1 MLRVFLILT
10 LAIPAMKSYED
21 ELIVDYDLFTN
32 ETHFNLSVS
41 GNESETVQKFSGVGE
56 QDKVGWFTF
65 IVEGLFLSTVAV
77 IGIFCNC
84 FAILLIVRSF
94 SEAPDDAESST
105 YQKKN
110 REVKRMLI
118 GLAVFDLLYLMMAL
132 SIFGLPALS
141 QGYRNTVYIYILP
154 IG

>member
-1 MLRVFLILT
+1 MENSTIEMFLNGT
-10 LAIPAMKSYED
+10 SNQTS
-21 ELIVDYDLFTN
+21 LF
-32 ETHFNLSVS
+32 
-41 GNESETVQKFSGVGE
+41 NESVVFSGVGE
-56 QDKVGWFTF
+56 LDKVGWFTF
-65 IVEGLFLSTVAV
+65 IVEGVLLTSVAI
-77 IGIFCNC
+77 IGIICNC

-94 SEAPDDAESST
+94 AEDPSDAESST

-132 SIFGLPALS
+132 SIFGLPAVS
-141 QGYRNTVYIYILP
+141 QGYRNSVYIYILP

>member
-1 MLRVFLILT
+1 MENSTIELFLNGT
-10 LAIPAMKSYED
+10 SNQTS
-21 ELIVDYDLFTN
+21 LF
-32 ETHFNLSVS
+32 
-41 GNESETVQKFSGVGE
+41 NESVVFSGVGE
-56 QDKVGWFTF
+56 LDKVGWFTF
-65 IVEGLFLSTVAV
+65 IVEGVLLTSVAI
-77 IGIFCNC
+77 IGIICNC

-94 SEAPDDAESST
+94 AEDPSDAESST

-132 SIFGLPALS
+132 SIFGLPAVS
-141 QGYRNTVYIYILP
+141 QGYRNSVYIYILP

>member
-1 MLRVFLILT
+1 MENSTID
-10 LAIPAMKSYED
+10 D
-21 ELIVDYDLFTN
+21 ELLLNGTANQTN
-32 ETHFNLSVS
+32 ETLSV
-41 GNESETVQKFSGVGE
+41 FSGVGE
-56 QDKVGWFTF
+56 LNKVGWFTF
-65 IVEGLFLSTVAV
+65 IVEGVLLTSVAI
-77 IGIFCNC
+77 IGIICNC

-94 SEAPDDAESST
+94 TEDPSDAESST

-132 SIFGLPALS
+132 SIFGLPAIS
-141 QGYRNTVYIYILP
+141 QGYRNSVYIYILP

>member
-1 MLRVFLILT
+1 MANSTFELFLNGT
-10 LAIPAMKSYED
+10 SNQTS
-21 ELIVDYDLFTN
+21 LF
-32 ETHFNLSVS
+32 
-41 GNESETVQKFSGVGE
+41 NESVVFSGVGE
-56 QDKVGWFTF
+56 LDKVGWFTF
-65 IVEGLFLSTVAV
+65 IVEGVLLTSVAI
-77 IGIFCNC
+77 IGIICNC

-94 SEAPDDAESST
+94 AEDPSDAESST

-132 SIFGLPALS
+132 SIFGLPAVS
-141 QGYRNTVYIYILP
+141 QGYRNSVYIYILP

>member
-1 MLRVFLILT
+1 MENSTFELFLNGT
-10 LAIPAMKSYED
+10 SNQTS
-21 ELIVDYDLFTN
+21 LF
-32 ETHFNLSVS
+32 
-41 GNESETVQKFSGVGE
+41 NESVVFSGVGE
-56 QDKVGWFTF
+56 SDKVGWFTF
-65 IVEGLFLSTVAV
+65 IVEGVLLTSVAI
-77 IGIFCNC
+77 IGIICNC

-94 SEAPDDAESST
+94 AEDPSDAESST

-132 SIFGLPALS
+132 SIFGLPAVS
-141 QGYRNTVYIYILP
+141 QGYRNSVYIYILP

>member
-1 MLRVFLILT
+1 MENSTFELFLNGT
-10 LAIPAMKSYED
+10 SNQTS
-21 ELIVDYDLFTN
+21 LF
-32 ETHFNLSVS
+32 
-41 GNESETVQKFSGVGE
+41 NESVVFSGVGE
-56 QDKVGWFTF
+56 LDKVGWFTF
-65 IVEGLFLSTVAV
+65 FVEGVLLTSVAI
-77 IGIFCNC
+77 IGIICNC

-94 SEAPDDAESST
+94 AEDPSDAESST

-132 SIFGLPALS
+132 SIFGLPAVS
-141 QGYRNTVYIYILP
+141 QGYRNSVYIYILP

>member
-10 LAIPAMKSYED
+10 LAIPAKTYED
-21 ELIVDYDLFTN
+21 ELFVDYDLFTN
-32 ETHFNLSVS
+32 ETHFNFSVS
-41 GNESETVQKFSGVGE
+41 GNESATVEKFSGVGE

-94 SEAPDDAESST
+94 SEATNDAESST

>member
-1 MLRVFLILT
+1 MENSTFEMFLNGT
-10 LAIPAMKSYED
+10 SNQTS
-21 ELIVDYDLFTN
+21 LF
-32 ETHFNLSVS
+32 
-41 GNESETVQKFSGVGE
+41 NESVVFSGVGE
-56 QDKVGWFTF
+56 LDKVGWFTF
-65 IVEGLFLSTVAV
+65 IVEGVLLTSVAI
-77 IGIFCNC
+77 IGIICNC

-94 SEAPDDAESST
+94 AEDPSDAESST

-132 SIFGLPALS
+132 SIFGLPAVS
-141 QGYRNTVYIYILP
+141 QGYRNSVYIYILH

>member
-1 MLRVFLILT
+1 MENSTFELFLNGT
-10 LAIPAMKSYED
+10 SNQTS
-21 ELIVDYDLFTN
+21 LF
-32 ETHFNLSVS
+32 
-41 GNESETVQKFSGVGE
+41 NESVVFSGVGE
-56 QDKVGWFTF
+56 LDKVGWFTF
-65 IVEGLFLSTVAV
+65 IVEGVLLTSVAI
-77 IGIFCNC
+77 IGIICNC

-94 SEAPDDAESST
+94 AEDPSDAESST

-132 SIFGLPALS
+132 SIFGLPAVS
-141 QGYRNTVYIYILP
+141 QGYRNSVYIYILP

>member
-1 MLRVFLILT
+1 MENSTFEMFLNGT
-10 LAIPAMKSYED
+10 SNQTS
-21 ELIVDYDLFTN
+21 LF
-32 ETHFNLSVS
+32 
-41 GNESETVQKFSGVGE
+41 NESVVFSGVGE
-56 QDKVGWFTF
+56 LDKVGWFTF
-65 IVEGLFLSTVAV
+65 IVEGVLLTSVAI
-77 IGIFCNC
+77 IGIICNC

-94 SEAPDDAESST
+94 AEDPSDAESST

-132 SIFGLPALS
+132 SIFGLPAVS
-141 QGYRNTVYIYILP
+141 QGYRNSVYIYILP

>member
-1 MLRVFLILT
+1 MGNSTFEMFLNGT
-10 LAIPAMKSYED
+10 SNQTS
-21 ELIVDYDLFTN
+21 LF
-32 ETHFNLSVS
+32 
-41 GNESETVQKFSGVGE
+41 NESVVFSGVGE
-56 QDKVGWFTF
+56 LDKVGWFTF
-65 IVEGLFLSTVAV
+65 IVEGVLLTSVAI
-77 IGIFCNC
+77 IGIICNC

-94 SEAPDDAESST
+94 AEDPSDAESST

-132 SIFGLPALS
+132 SIFGLPAVS
-141 QGYRNTVYIYILP
+141 QGYRNSVYIYILP